1 MVVLSSE
8 REDGLNINL
17 KNKRTERRLT
27 QAQVA
32 AKVGITTVGYQ
43 RYESGERVP
52 NAHTAIQIADILGVK
67 SYKQFK
73 QLFSAR
79 ALDNKP
85 DGNPGKDDKR
95 SE

>member
-1 MVVLSSE
+1 MKLKAA
-8 REDGLNINL
+8 REASG
-17 KNKRTERRLT
+17 KT

-32 AKVGITTVGYQ
+32 KEAGITVRGY
-43 RYESGERVP
+43 RKLEAKDEYK
-52 NAHTAIQIADILGVK
+52 AIHTAIQIADILGVK

-85 DGNPGKDDKR
+85 DGNPGKDDTP
-95 SE
+95 SV